1 MSDSHP
7 AETRIFLDT
16 VLQPYRSLPPKGFA
30 ILMAVLGGASVLG
43 GIFWVSRGAWP
54 VVGFFGL
61 DVLLVYLA
69 FRASYRSARL
79 SERVRLTETS
89 FTIDRVTLRGER
101 RRWQFEPAW
110 LRVVL
115 RQIDEDRSELV
126 VASHGRTVTVGSF
139 LAPAERQRVA
149 AALQD
154 ALARWRAWI
163 AGG

>member
-61 DVLLVYLA
+61 DVLLLYVA

-79 SERVRLTETS
+79 SERVRLTDKD
-89 FTIDRVTLRGER
+89 FTVDRVSLRGER
-101 RRWQFEPAW
+101 RCWRFEPAW

-115 RQIDEDRSELV
+115 RETDEDRNELT
-126 VASHGRTVTVGSF
+126 VASHGRAVTVGSF
-139 LAPAERQRVA
+139 LAPAERRRVA

-154 ALARWRAWI
+154 ALTRWRAWM